1 MLRKLFIIALCLV
14 ATIFT
19 TQAKTQTPPDNE
31 IWYTTIDGEIARLG
45 IGEEPASENGE
56 DFEIVSHTYEN
67 GRGVV
72 RANKPI
78 KVYGDWDQECVYR
91 EYSIGFWLCGNIESI
106 ILPKGLIIFGN
117 GAFYGCSSLTS
128 ITIPDSVTAI
138 GDSAFAYCSS
148 LTSITIPDSVT
159 SIGDHAFYGC
169 SSLTSITIPDSVTAI
184 GDRAF
189 YGCSNLKS
197 FYGKFASDNGRCL
210 INNGT
215 LIAVASAGLSEYT
228 IPESVTAIGDG
239 AFAYCSSLTSIT
251 IPDSVT
257 AIGDYAFNGC
267 YALKDVNVNIS
278 DLAKYCTN
286 NAIHKITGNKHLFID
301 NKEIT
306 ELVIPDGVTSIGHSA
321 FDSCS
326 SLTSINIPNI
336 VIEIGVRTFYDCSS
350 LTSITI
356 PDSVTS
362 IGWCAFAGCSSLT
375 SITIPD
381 SVTSIGYSAFA
392 GCSSLTS
399 ITIPEGVTEIGG
411 DAFCNCSS
419 LTSVTI
425 GNSVTTI
432 GEDAFYGCDALKDI
446 NINITDLAKYC
457 TNNAIDK
464 IPGNKHLYIDNKEIT
479 KLIIPDGVT
488 TIGDRAFRDC
498 SSLTNITIPDSV
510 TEIGE
515 YAFYECNKLAKI
527 VCLATEPPQHV
538 GDWSFS
544 DLGISA
550 SAKIYVPKKSVK
562 AYKQDEYWSQY
573 AKQIVPIK

>member
-1 MLRKLFIIALCLV
+1 MLRKLFTLVLCLV
-14 ATIFT
+14 ATSMSLYA
-19 TQAKTQTPPDNE
+19 QCPSNE

-67 GRGVV
+67 GRGVI

-78 KVYGDWDQECVYR
+78 KV
-91 EYSIGFWLCGNIESI
+91 
-106 ILPKGLIIFGN
+106 FGN
-117 GAFYGCSSLTS
+117 DAFYDCN
-128 ITIPDSVTAI
+128 
-138 GDSAFAYCSS
+138 S

-159 SIGDHAFYGC
+159 SIGEEAFVGC
-169 SSLTSITIPDSVTAI
+169 SSLKSITIPDSVTMI
-184 GDRAF
+184 GENAF
-189 YGCSNLKS
+189 YNC
-197 FYGKFASDNGRCL
+197 
-210 INNGT
+210 
-215 LIAVASAGLSEYT
+215 
-228 IPESVTAIGDG
+228 
-239 AFAYCSSLTSIT
+239 
-251 IPDSVT
+251 
-257 AIGDYAFNGC
+257 
-267 YALKDVNVNIS
+267 DVNVNIS

-411 DAFCNCSS
+411 DAFYNCSS